1 MIFQHR
7 FYPISAFEAGT
18 PLQENGAKGSSSL
31 DADQKAAIIGDPVP
45 IVFCR
50 RNDNTGTGGILIA
63 PLATEARFENSQQ
76 DINGNYT
83 NEVTVY
89 WHLVLSEGQIG
100 SIQRRDVFWRGYRV
114 GTYTQTYNRR
124 AGTWTPGNYITDRAA
139 YTYTPEC
146 PKYCGNIGTYPG
158 ISTLSFSF
166 VVPNTNI
173 YNYSGT
179 VVYTAV
185 PNNEDWKKQISCF
198 VRNGMYV
205 TRLVDSV
212 LGSSSNYADLVQWLY
227 QNSSKLATAQIDTA
241 ALTTAANF
249 LHVNGFACDIEIK
262 ESGNLADFIAKTA
275 SYFLLRESRNGG
287 KRGLRPLLPITAAYA
302 INTNPIAWAF
312 TFTEEN
318 ILPDTLDI
326 QYTSLSDRRPFCVQ
340 VMWRQQPTDDFG
352 TIRTSEVRYVGTAEN
367 GPYEQHD
374 MSAFCTNENHAVKV
388 GTYILARRRY
398 VTHTATV
405 ALKPG
410 DYSKDLAVGDV
421 IRLYLQRN
429 ASCVAPAVHD
439 YLYEVDKITKTLAG
453 DLALELTHL
462 PIDDVG
468 RNIVAVEVA
477 TAVGNGVTLSSNRTG
492 PTRDTYGSGDT
503 SVPAEAYT
511 VGTALDEQVS
521 LTPMQIK
528 PPSGDRTPAGDALN
542 NQPLEPAQQGTEAI
556 LVLPSASTPYF
567 LIDGATQIT
576 CTVNG
581 SNISVS
587 EGTGPFG
594 DNSLY
599 TYVDNDEFEGYL
611 TATWAALEL
620 GTDDY
625 TIEAW
630 VKYAGDSV
638 ISSNI
643 WMIGDYGS
651 SDTNFNYVYSDG
663 SDIVIYE
670 TAPPSTTNNFSST
683 GAGMVAGEW
692 YHVAASR
699 KSGTLRLFLD
709 GTEVGSSST
718 AASFGSAMQSIMVSS
733 DEMLGYDGLSR
744 YISNMRINAGY
755 AYYDTNFTPPTEPF

>member
-1 MIFQHR
+1 MIILQPRR

-31 DADQKAAIIGDPVP
+31 DADQKAAVIGDPVP

-63 PLATEARFENSQQ
+63 PLATEARFENNQQ

-166 VVPNTNI
+166 VVPNTNV

-185 PNNEDWKKQISCF
+185 PNNEDWKKQVSCF

-212 LGSSSNYADLVQWLY
+212 LGSSSNYADLVKWLY

-249 LHVNGFACDIEIK
+249 LHVNGFACDIEIN

-275 SYFLLRESRNGG
+275 PYFLLRESRNGG
-287 KRGLRPLLPITAAYA
+287 KRGLRPLLPMTAAYT

-352 TIRTSEVRYVGTAEN
+352 TIRTSEVRYAGTAEN

-410 DYSKDLAVGDV
+410 DYSKDLVVGDV

-429 ASCVAPAVHD
+429 ASGVAPAVHD

-462 PIDDVG
+462 PIDDAG
-468 RNIVAVEVA
+468 RSIVAVEVA
-477 TAVGNGVTLSSNRTG
+477 AAVGNGVTLSSNRTG

-511 VGTALDEQVS
+511 VGTALDEQVT
-521 LTPMQIK
+521 LNPMQDNS
-528 PPSGDRTPAGDALN
+528 PSGNQAPAGDSLN
-542 NQPLEPAQQGTEAI
+542 NQPPSPPPEPPAPVMVNLRFIYSNYSGGTTGYIDVLVQENITEQEA
-556 LVLPSASTPYF
+556 AKY
-567 LIDGATQIT
+567 
-576 CTVNG
+576 
-581 SNISVS
+581 SVS
-587 EGTGPFG
+587 VADSYSADDFGVMVTWHQLDFFYDNQSTGLVPADWNPPG
-594 DNSLY
+594 S
-599 TYVDNDEFEGYL
+599 GGIP
-611 TATWAALEL
+611 EL
-620 GTDDY
+620 GNY
-625 TIEAW
+625 S
-630 VKYAGDSV
+630 AGDTIPTHYYYTV
-638 ISSNI
+638 P
-643 WMIGDYGS
+643 
-651 SDTNFNYVYSDG
+651 
-663 SDIVIYE
+663 YE
-670 TAPPSTTNNFSST
+670 A
-683 GAGMVAGEW
+683 
-692 YHVAASR
+692 
-699 KSGTLRLFLD
+699 
-709 GTEVGSSST
+709 
-718 AASFGSAMQSIMVSS
+718 
-733 DEMLGYDGLSR
+733 
-744 YISNMRINAGY
+744 
-755 AYYDTNFTPPTEPF
+755 